1 MRSFLKKVLP
11 SCLSSSACRFDP
23 DALSAAGDISGGPRF
38 VPARKER
45 GWWMGGRMG
54 GRFGSGKIVACA
66 SRLLPLSNLYRS
78 PERETRKTWGAFFR
92 FCTEAPLFDYPRA
105 KIQTL
110 WLAFAGTLIE
120 NWTKYLQLG
129 KKLILIIT
137 TAFLG
142 NLINYYLNY
151 DQSYLLATTP
161 KFTVHKVDII
171 DVKRDELFFSFEQQ
185 QELCL
190 FINKK
195 RIDQIIRKTG

>member
-1 MRSFLKKVLP
+1 
-11 SCLSSSACRFDP
+11 
-23 DALSAAGDISGGPRF
+23 
-38 VPARKER
+38 
-45 GWWMGGRMG
+45 MG

-78 PERETRKTWGAFFR
+78 PERETRKTWGAFSR

-171 DVKRDELFFSFEQQ
+171 DVKRDELFFLSSNSRSSVFSSTKR
-185 QELCL
+185 ELTKL
-190 FINKK
+190 
-195 RIDQIIRKTG
+195 